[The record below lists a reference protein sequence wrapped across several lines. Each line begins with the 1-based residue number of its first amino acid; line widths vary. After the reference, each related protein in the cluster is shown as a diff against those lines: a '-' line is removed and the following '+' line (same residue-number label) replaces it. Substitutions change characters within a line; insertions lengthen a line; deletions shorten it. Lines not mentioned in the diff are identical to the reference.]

1 MILWRQNLK
10 DDRIKRSGPP
20 RQLMAD
26 FYNFC
31 GVGVD
36 TLTFEEAFARID
48 EWLTQPSGRSH
59 HVACLNAFCVALS
72 ISNPRLRR
80 IYNGADIAAPDGA
93 PFVRWMRLATGRRC
107 DRLDGPQLI
116 LNLARRSDRSYR
128 FFIYG
133 GEPKVLAD
141 AARSLA
147 TACPGIEVVGS
158 YSPPFREL
166 SQEED
171 RQAIAMINAAKPD
184 IVIVALGTPK
194 QDYWIDAHLESIRGA
209 VLIAAGAAVDFF
221 GGRVPLAP
229 DWIRNSGFEWLFR
242 LLGPDFL
249 RLWRRYLVHHAVFVG
264 HFLLQVVGLRTIPA
278 ERWTRP

>member
-1 MILWRQNLK
+1 M
-10 DDRIKRSGPP
+10 D
-20 RQLMAD
+20 D

-36 TLTFEEAFARID
+36 TLTFEEAFERID
-48 EWLTQPSGRSH
+48 GWLAQPRGRSRH
-59 HVACLNAFCVALS
+59 IACLNTYCVALA

-80 IYNGADIAAPDGA
+80 IYSGADIAAPDGV
-93 PFVRWMRLATGRRC
+93 PFVWWMRLATGRRC

-116 LNLARRSDRSYR
+116 LNLAQRSERSYR

-133 GEPKVLAD
+133 GDPKVLED
-141 AARSLA
+141 AARSLRK
-147 TACPGIEVVGS
+147 ACPGIEIVGI

-166 SQEED
+166 SEEED
-171 RQAIAMINAAKPD
+171 GQIIETINAANPD

-229 DWIRNSGFEWLFR
+229 GWIRSSGFEWLFR
-242 LLGPDFL
+242 LLGPDFS
-249 RLWRRYLVHHAVFVG
+249 RLWRRYLVHHTFFLW
-264 HFLLQVVGLRTIPA
+264 HFLLQIVGLKTIPA
-278 ERWTRP
+278 KRWTRPEESAQHPEK